1 MASETRITHAL
12 VEVLRSGDPE
22 TRITHALGEVIRD
35 GDPETRITHALVE
48 VLRSNTT
55 QTIKLDK
62 LYLSMTLKDISVS
75 LSEPVT
81 SHGDFFLVM

>member
-1 MASETRITHAL
+1 MAGETRITHAIS
-12 VEVLRSGDPE
+12 EVIRDGDPDA
-22 TRITHALGEVIRD
+22 RITHALGEVIRD
-35 GDPETRITHALVE
+35 GDPDARITHAIVE

-62 LYLSMTLKDISVS
+62 LYLSMTLKDITVS